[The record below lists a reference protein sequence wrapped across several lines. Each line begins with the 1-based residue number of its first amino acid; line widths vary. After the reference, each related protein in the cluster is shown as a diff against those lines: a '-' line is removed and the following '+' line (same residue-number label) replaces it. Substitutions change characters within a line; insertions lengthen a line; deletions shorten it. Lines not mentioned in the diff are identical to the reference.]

1 MISINQTDQGKKYS
15 VRLSGSITNLLLVGI
30 ISVLK
35 DKKAA
40 RALAG
45 FLGLFILVVGV
56 VAYIIPDWEFRR
68 FSVPLLLSGLGLF
81 LAFTLSGQ
89 NFDVFVGAPQEV
101 EERKEAEE
109 TFKDSKDPY
118 ASLQIDSKR
127 LSEYYAINQ
136 AQARGSFRWAV
147 FAMFC
152 GLTTI
157 IGGVWI
163 FYLRE
168 TPDTFLTSLSTV
180 AGVVI
185 NTISGLYLYLH
196 NKTQRR
202 SLFYY
207 NQLVRIQQLGLAI
220 RIAESH
226 NEDQEKSSS
235 KNKIIDQI
243 LLVVKETTIAD
254 MKNIKD
260 ETS

>member
-1 MISINQTDQGKKYS
+1 MISINQTDHGKKYS
-15 VRLSGSITNLLLVGI
+15 VRLSGSITNLVLVGI

-35 DKKAA
+35 DKKPV
-40 RALAG
+40 RIFAG
-45 FLGLFILVVGV
+45 FLGLFLLIAGGL
-56 VAYIIPDWEFRR
+56 AYIVPNWEFRR
-68 FSVPLLLSGLGLF
+68 FSIPLLLSGLGLF

-109 TFKDSKDPY
+109 TLKDSKDPY

-157 IGGVWI
+157 IGGIWI

-168 TPDTFLTSLSTV
+168 TPDTFLTSLSTA

-226 NEDQEKSSS
+226 EEDHEKTASR
-235 KNKIIDQI
+235 NKIIDQI

-254 MKNIKD
+254 IKNIKK